1 MPNSGRMKIRT
12 THPAFA
18 PPERS
23 LRRKMSAKTMMNIQI
38 NMNQKK
44 NANIVHRKSPKS

>member
-1 MPNSGRMKIRT
+1 MKISRIQ
-12 THPAFA
+12 PALA

-44 NANIVHRKSPKS
+44 NTNIVHKKSPKS

>member
-1 MPNSGRMKIRT
+1 MKISRT
-12 THPAFA
+12 QPALA

-44 NANIVHRKSPKS
+44 NDEHRPQEIDPKS